1 MEIFSQNKSGLLPS
15 LAGSQSGSKNPP
27 LPVYGLIR
35 TLSKA
40 NVMNSSLIGL
50 VAITIA
56 STIASTIARLVGLIS
71 PTIGLLT
78 ILRVLTILRLFTW
91 LGRSCNAEESEEEKY
106 RNSDHG

>member
-56 STIASTIARLVGLIS
+56 STISRLVGLIA

>member
-1 MEIFSQNKSGLLPS
+1 MEIFSQKESGLLPS
-15 LAGSQSGSKNPP
+15 LAGSQAGSKNPP
-27 LPVYGLIR
+27 LPVYGLIL

-56 STIASTIARLVGLIS
+56 STISRLVGLIS